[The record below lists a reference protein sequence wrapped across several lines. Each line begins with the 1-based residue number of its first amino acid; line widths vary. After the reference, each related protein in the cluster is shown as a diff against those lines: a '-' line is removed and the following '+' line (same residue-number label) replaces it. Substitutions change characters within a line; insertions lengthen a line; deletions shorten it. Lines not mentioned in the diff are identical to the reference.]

1 MPPPL
6 NPEIERVYIE
16 YNRLLKAYQAAKEA
30 YEFDNSSENWQ
41 VLQEALL
48 ALKRHNDK
56 RDR

>member
-1 MPPPL
+1 MAPPL

-41 VLQEALL
+41 VLQTALL
-48 ALKRHNDK
+48 ALNR
-56 RDR
+56 